1 MQKLKGTIWA
11 LVSSS
16 TFGLIPLFSLPVL
29 ASGVGLDSLCFYRF
43 AFAALAM
50 GAYMLISG
58 RSLRISLKE
67 LATVALLSSVT
78 DLP

>member
-16 TFGLIPLFSLPVL
+16 TFGLIPFFSLPVL

-58 RSLRISLKE
+58 QSLRISLKE
-67 LATVALLSSVT
+67 LATAEVEDV
-78 DLP
+78 